1 MTNIL
6 LLQAN
11 TILPTSS
18 DPLDSLIAAAI
29 LLFILS
35 TITEKFTEL
44 VRMYPGQFRIA
55 GVLFCS
61 FFYFQIGFGIFN
73 EPLLGVITGI
83 VLFVFNTFLLL
94 VIIGNTSN
102 SENATNPIQK
112 FLNRNL
118 SVFKNVKKT
127 AVRVPTETKER
138 EITAL
143 SYMIGLI
150 VAFLFN
156 ANLFFFFD
164 TSIPAGLKPSSPFAK
179 DPYPLYALDPA
190 FFKISIVS
198 IVGFMLTAFFLS
210 FGAKFFHDLLDNLLQ
225 VKNLKRKAN
234 EMADVDFNNISE
246 FDQFLVTQ
254 EKNLFENFLKQ
265 QLNQPGVFFE
275 GDLDNKSV
283 TVHISD
289 PKVSVPDKLFYKT
302 SMGKLKE
309 ISVIKKVSLAI
320 KTLSIPLFPSSEI
333 ANQSSFQNKLKGTF
347 GYYVKAINSANIY
360 LLTCYHV
367 IWNGHDW
374 DHFRPIG
381 KENVVHPFAGNKIGE
396 IFVALRNIFVDA
408 VLIKPID
415 VAIETHIEGLGVI
428 TKDRT
433 LDASDI
439 NRTVKMRGSISG
451 NKEGFIAELN
461 KSAFIDYPDGLFKQL
476 DNLILIKTITGQP
489 FSVGGDS
496 GSLVVDDS
504 GFAIGMIVAGN
515 EKDLSLAIPFSA
527 LRDQL
532 NIEIYKTL

>member
-461 KSAFIDYPDGLFKQL
+461 KSAFIDYNRATFFRRGRFRF
-476 DNLILIKTITGQP
+476 I
-489 FSVGGDS
+489 GG
-496 GSLVVDDS
+496 
-504 GFAIGMIVAGN
+504 
-515 EKDLSLAIPFSA
+515 
-527 LRDQL
+527 
-532 NIEIYKTL
+532 